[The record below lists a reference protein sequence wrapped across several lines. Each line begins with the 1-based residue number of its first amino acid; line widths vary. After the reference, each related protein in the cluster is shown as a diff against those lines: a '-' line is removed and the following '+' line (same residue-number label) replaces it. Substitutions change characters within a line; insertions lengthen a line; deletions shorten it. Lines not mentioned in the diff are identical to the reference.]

1 MKFGGSQVRRTLPA
15 ARLNVSVFK
24 SSAPPVLISSS
35 RHFAWLHVSKFRD
48 GLARMASDSARD

>member
-1 MKFGGSQVRRTLPA
+1 LPA